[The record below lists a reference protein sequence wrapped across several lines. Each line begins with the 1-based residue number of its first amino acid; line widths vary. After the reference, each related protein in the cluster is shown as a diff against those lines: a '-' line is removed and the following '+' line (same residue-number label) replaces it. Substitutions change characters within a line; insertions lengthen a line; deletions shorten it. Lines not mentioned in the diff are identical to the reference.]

1 MKKTLKVLGL
11 LLVAAA
17 VFTGCKKDTDDG
29 PRDIAKPLFDET
41 ELTGTA
47 TSVDLKN
54 AKWNIRRVK
63 IVEEE
68 GMTEKVGYEIT
79 CSITSS
85 GEVDTS
91 SDFDFVG
98 TAIME
103 FPQDI
108 PAIYKQYYE
117 AAGYEINGKTASACW
132 EMNKAKLAELQEKYP
147 TQADADESDPD
158 VIAYYEF
165 HDFCNKIEN
174 REGTTYYFDSITTN
188 EDKSKYYAEEV
199 ESSSTKKWYFSKV
212 E

>member
-11 LLVAAA
+11 LLLAAA

-29 PRDIAKPLFDET
+29 PRDIAAPLFDET

-47 TSVDLKN
+47 TMVELKN
-54 AKWNIRRVK
+54 AKWNIRRVE
-63 IVEEE
+63 IGDFE
-68 GMTEKVGYEIT
+68 GVGSQKCGSEIT

-91 SDFDFVG
+91 SDFDFVM
-98 TAIME
+98 TEIIE
-103 FPQDI
+103 YTVDI
-108 PAIYKQYYE
+108 PAQYKAFYE
-117 AAGYEINGKTASACW
+117 SEGYEVNGKTASGCW

-158 VIAYYEF
+158 VIAYYQFHEF
-165 HDFCNKIEN
+165 CRKIEY
-174 REGTTYYFDSITTN
+174 RESSTNYFDSITTN
-188 EDKSKYYAEEV
+188 EDKSKYYAEEDDGA
-199 ESSSTKKWYFSKV
+199 KKWYFSKV